1 MKHCRAFVTALS
13 LGAFLASSAAAH
25 AHCDTLDG
33 PVVSAARQALDSGN
47 VNLVLVW
54 VRRTDEPEIRRLFD
68 KVRAA
73 RAAGGDAR
81 ELADTLFFETLVRL
95 HRIREGTEY
104 KGLKPRATAE
114 PSVVAVDRS
123 IANGRLVGVSKL
135 ISVHIE
141 QVLRE
146 QFEAL
151 MAKKQYDPD
160 DLNAGRAYTK
170 AYVEFVHYV
179 DRLYEAAEALA
190 PGNTAPRTA
199 AAHTD

>member
-1 MKHCRAFVTALS
+1 MRHCRAFVTAFS
-13 LGAFLASSAAAH
+13 LGAFLASGVAD
-25 AHCDTLDG
+25 AHCDTLAG

-47 VNLVLVW
+47 VKLVLVW
-54 VRRTDEPEIRRLFD
+54 VQQTDEPEIRRLFD

-73 RAAGGDAR
+73 RAAGGDAS
-81 ELADTLFFETLVRL
+81 ELADRLFFETLVRL
-95 HRIREGTEY
+95 HRAREGAEY
-104 KGLKPRATAE
+104 KGLKPIATLE

-123 IANGRLVGVSKL
+123 IANGRLVSVSKL
-135 ISVHIE
+135 ISVHTD

-151 MAKKQYDPD
+151 MAKKPHDPD
-160 DLNAGRAYTK
+160 DIVAGRAYAK

-190 PGNTAPRTA
+190 PGNPALRA
-199 AAHTD
+199 AAALAD